1 MGMQN
6 VVRPDGIRWAHERL
20 TRDIRSDTY
29 YNSFLQKHLKFVLH
43 NLSAE
48 MTAYLLVPNRGPSNC
63 NIESMF
69 LVARK
74 FSKPGPFITRIQ
86 DWITDGSFDGRRT
99 ECTDDVS
106 NQTDAGILYSCLNE
120 LADLPNDHPLQAL
133 RAFVCDRTRRLLK
146 SGDAILGLY
155 HLWMMRAENF
165 IDTDNALHR
174 VYDLAS
180 PNEDAQKLFFL
191 LRNSAIDQLGEAR
204 SIAQRLQLL

>member
-1 MGMQN
+1 
-6 VVRPDGIRWAHERL
+6 
-20 TRDIRSDTY
+20 
-29 YNSFLQKHLKFVLH
+29 
-43 NLSAE
+43 
-48 MTAYLLVPNRGPSNC
+48 
-63 NIESMF
+63 
-69 LVARK
+69 
-74 FSKPGPFITRIQ
+74 
-86 DWITDGSFDGRRT
+86 
-99 ECTDDVS
+99 
-106 NQTDAGILYSCLNE
+106 
-120 LADLPNDHPLQAL
+120 
-133 RAFVCDRTRRLLK
+133 LK